1 MSRWM
6 LGVLLGFFLM
16 GWGGGLYAQPTK
28 DDLRLQLR
36 RQAEQIHKKGQY
48 PAELPNQSIRPPE
61 ESWLQK
67 LWRRWF
73 GGDGKSSQFGGRNS
87 FLAEG
92 LQLLLWGILGV
103 ILLLS
108 LYLLTRLLQDSR
120 EEHKAQQEER
130 EAEVEFMGLRLP
142 SLDVE
147 ELVRQGRLDIA
158 LCVLLLE
165 GMKRVG
171 WRDDRLG
178 KSQTAREVLHQLGFQ
193 DARRT
198 PYRSLLSLVER
209 VRFGGEKAT
218 MAMLE
223 EAKASLTQIPPL
235 ARSTPKEE
243 VAA

>member
-1 MSRWM
+1 M
-6 LGVLLGFFLM
+6 LGFLLGFFLV
-16 GWGGGLYAQPTK
+16 GWGGEVYAQPAR

-48 PAELPNQSIRPPE
+48 PAELPHRSIKPPE

-67 LWRRWF
+67 LLRRWF
-73 GGDGKSSQFGGRNS
+73 EGDGKSSPFGPKNS
-87 FLAEG
+87 ILAEG

-120 EEHKAQQEER
+120 EEYKAQQEER

-178 KSQTAREVLHQLGFQ
+178 KSQTAREVLHQIGFQ
-193 DARRT
+193 DTRRT

-235 ARSTPKEE
+235 ARSAPKEE
-243 VAA
+243 PVA